1 MNTKKTRVP
10 RKNATAEQV
19 AKVIQ
24 QNREEFWE
32 PSSQIPDPVDECF
45 AHETLRVRHPV
56 TAYVNACLIAGVSVP
71 DDQKALKGMAYG
83 CLYKDRVVKR
93 VAWLRE
99 KAYLN
104 LKVTAESLS
113 VELDQAVELAARLE
127 DPRGM
132 TNALDVKRRCF
143 AIGDRGSSAENY
155 VPPQKVVVE
164 VVSASRE

>member
-1 MNTKKTRVP
+1 MSTKKTRIP
-10 RKNATAEQV
+10 RKNATPEQV
-19 AKVIQ
+19 AKVVQ

-32 PSSQIPDPVDECF
+32 PSSQIPDRVEECF
-45 AHETLRVRHPV
+45 AQETLRVRHPV
-56 TAYVNACLIAGVSVP
+56 TAYVNACLIAGVDVP
-71 DDQKALKGMAYG
+71 EDAKALRGKAYG
-83 CLYKDRVVKR
+83 CLYKDRVVQR

-99 KAYLN
+99 KLYSN

-113 VELDQAVELAARLE
+113 NELDQAIELAARLE

-143 AIGDRGSSAENY
+143 AIGEKGSGAESY

-164 VVSASRE
+164 VVNASRE